1 MVAAMEIWEEKT
13 DTGDC
18 RAGSGSLI
26 VELDQGI
33 YNILKYFLKEEKKY
47 KKNIVCG
54 IFLLLK
60 FI

>member
-13 DTGDC
+13 DTEDC

-33 YNILKYFLKEEKKY
+33 YNIWNKLFEKGRR
-47 KKNIVCG
+47 KKKKKIVCE
-54 IFLLLK
+54 IF
-60 FI
+60 

>member
-1 MVAAMEIWEEKT
+1 MVAAMESWEEKT

-33 YNILKYFLKEEKKY
+33 YNKLNIFKK
-47 KKNIVCG
+47 IVCG
-54 IFLLLK
+54 NF
-60 FI
+60 FMT